1 MNIRIS
7 TVNVRYADGGVAG
20 ATVHFTGR
28 DDNEYINI
36 SGSLPL
42 SAEEYNG
49 NEAPARLTQVIE
61 NKIVEM
67 MVEDTETATA

>member
-28 DDNEYINI
+28 DDSEYINI

-42 SAEEYNG
+42 AADEYSG
-49 NEAPARLTQVIE
+49 NEAPARLTEVIRAKVAAMLE
-61 NKIVEM
+61 SDEV
-67 MVEDTETATA
+67 TA